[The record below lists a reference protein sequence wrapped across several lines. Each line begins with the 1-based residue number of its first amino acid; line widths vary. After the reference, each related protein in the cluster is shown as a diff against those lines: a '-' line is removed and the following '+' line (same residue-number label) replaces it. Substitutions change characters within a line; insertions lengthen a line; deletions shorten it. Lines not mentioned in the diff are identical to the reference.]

1 MDTETPLIARRRL
14 LKAAGYGL
22 GLAGM
27 GLTPVG
33 QLLARAG
40 STTQVH
46 GGYGPLKPVRDLNTG
61 LPLLRLPE
69 GFRYTTFGWAGEAL
83 AGDIACPGKHDGMG
97 VVRADGDV
105 ITLVRNHEIGGETHG
120 SFTPAG
126 ATWDPDCAGGTTT
139 LRFDTAAGRLLEAR
153 PSLSGTL
160 VNCAGGVTP
169 WGTWLSCE
177 EIVLTRGQVVQVDGV
192 SHTMRQSHG
201 YVFEVPAEGLS
212 TAEPIVAMGRFKHEA
227 ATIDPST
234 GIVYLTEDGHRRAG
248 FYRMLPAVPG
258 ELLRG
263 GRLQMLAAEGAPDL
277 RRGRRQG
284 ERLKVRWVEI
294 EQPDQG
300 ADDDSPTRDEGVVA
314 QGVAGGGS
322 VFTRLEGCIY
332 GDGRVF
338 FTSTD
343 GGDAGCGQV
352 WAYAP
357 GAETLELVFESPD
370 PQVLDYPDNV
380 VLSPRGGL
388 VICEDSSQPVQRL
401 YGMTG
406 AGGLFEFCR
415 SDVVLEGQG
424 GFTGDFRGAEWA
436 GACFSPDG
444 RWLFANVYT
453 PGFTVAITGPWRDGL
468 I

>member
-105 ITLVRNHEIGGETHG
+105 VTLVRNHEIGGETHG

-126 ATWDPDCAGGTTT
+126 ATWDPDCAGGTST

-294 EQPDQG
+294 EQPDQDHDG
-300 ADDDSPTRDEGVVA
+300 KAEPHRARMEHARLQHQWCAGKQHQREAGPLRLQMPQRSGEERLGGRTSCKRRVGQYGCHPPTFVLSLRPDVTPRM
-314 QGVAGGGS
+314 VAG
-322 VFTRLEGCIY
+322 RLI
-332 GDGRVF
+332 V
-338 FTSTD
+338 
-343 GGDAGCGQV
+343 
-352 WAYAP
+352 
-357 GAETLELVFESPD
+357 
-370 PQVLDYPDNV
+370 
-380 VLSPRGGL
+380 
-388 VICEDSSQPVQRL
+388 
-401 YGMTG
+401 
-406 AGGLFEFCR
+406 
-415 SDVVLEGQG
+415 
-424 GFTGDFRGAEWA
+424 A
-436 GACFSPDG
+436 GAVLALDMPHLD
-444 RWLFANVYT
+444 V
-453 PGFTVAITGPWRDGL
+453 I
-468 I
+468 